1 MGIFDIFKKRKQ
13 NKEIGDTS
21 TQSLAINDADKGLEV
36 VLESLPTTFDETQ
49 GHLVEITEPSVLA
62 RIDAVIQAASVA
74 GTSVA
79 KAVGSTGD
87 GGQLVDSRSVAG
99 AKRAFIMGKN
109 GIAEH
114 AN

>member
-13 NKEIGDTS
+13 NKEIGDAS

-62 RIDAVIQAASVA
+62 RIDAVIPAATVVHGLTLQKPWEVQEKSYIR
-74 GTSVA
+74 
-79 KAVGSTGD
+79 
-87 GGQLVDSRSVAG
+87 L
-99 AKRAFIMGKN
+99 F
-109 GIAEH
+109 
-114 AN
+114 

>member
-13 NKEIGDTS
+13 NKEIGDAS

-62 RIDAVIQAASVA
+62 RIDAVIPAAAVA
-74 GTSVA
+74 GANIA
-79 KAVGSTGD
+79 KAVGSTGEK
-87 GGQLVDSRSVAG
+87 LYKVV
-99 AKRAFIMGKN
+99 
-109 GIAEH
+109 
-114 AN
+114 